1 MGIGQL
7 VLSLVE
13 EKETLVS
20 CWEAYARLPLVAR
33 RVLAPLARVV
43 RTDIHR
49 RDQAELDAKYAAQID
64 QDDFFVTTRRAAS
77 WS

>member
-1 MGIGQL
+1 MVGIGHMAIAS
-7 VLSLVE
+7 VSE
-13 EKETLVS
+13 ETLLS
-20 CWEAYARLPLVAR
+20 GWEWYARRHLFVRYA
-33 RVLAPLARVV
+33 LAPLARVV